1 MQGGSQLGGLV
12 GHQGRHRGRRDLVGG
27 QAAGQGGDFSALAIA
42 CAPGKAGHDRAV
54 AFLGNHH
61 RVATVQCQV
70 VIRRRV
76 ALEVVGDGVAGGLF
90 GGVDQ
95 QLEVACQRQLL
106 FLDDFHGVHRH
117 DDTVLV
123 VFGAATVHAIA
134 NQGDLER
141 VETGAVLEY
150 PVLRRHRHHVGV
162 GVNTDHFIALA
173 FQGNF
178 IDTVVD
184 VAKVQ
189 VEGLGQ
195 ALDLLGDLDE
205 FGVVVLI
212 DAVDAEG
219 RNSHQFTQGLG
230 GRIAVLQPG
239 IDPQQAMDFVLLFS
253 RQLLVGQE
261 GGDALVEL
269 VGLAEF
275 AFRHTGQEL
284 AEILDRSVAEA
295 LENGRALLWGD
306 VGIGRRGDRCQAS
319 EHQGG
324 RSQFFQG
331 EVHCGGHSFAGK

>member
-1 MQGGSQLGGLV
+1 M
-12 GHQGRHRGRRDLVGG
+12 
-27 QAAGQGGDFSALAIA
+27 
-42 CAPGKAGHDRAV
+42 
-54 AFLGNHH
+54 
-61 RVATVQCQV
+61 
-70 VIRRRV
+70 
-76 ALEVVGDGVAGGLF
+76 
-90 GGVDQ
+90 
-95 QLEVACQRQLL
+95 
-106 FLDDFHGVHRH
+106 
-117 DDTVLV
+117 
-123 VFGAATVHAIA
+123 
-134 NQGDLER
+134 
-141 VETGAVLEY
+141 
-150 PVLRRHRHHVGV
+150 